1 MKPLPVFLQNFI
13 SGHSTI
19 MHVVLFGFILAL
31 VVVTKTDLFPL
42 QFVLWMSLMFTYVF
56 TIRVTKNHTE
66 FIEHLKSYELRILSA
81 TSQEELDNLWFDI
94 NIMLHNESLGLEAQ
108 EIKTKLVRVFQVK
121 MKNTS
126 TKKDESEVMTKE
138 SYQDLVQ
145 ESLDAHKE
153 LDKYNIPTTGLDG
166 EGTLL
171 TRRIRKLATK

>member
-1 MKPLPVFLQNFI
+1 MKLQPVFLQDFI
-13 SGHSTI
+13 SGHSTT
-19 MHVVLFGFILAL
+19 MYVVLFGFISCL
-31 VVVTKTDLFPL
+31 
-42 QFVLWMSLMFTYVF
+42 FVLVKSDFILTPLVLLMFTYVL
-56 TIRVTKNHTE
+56 TIRATKNHTE

-94 NIMLHNESLGLEAQ
+94 DIAINDEILGLEALK
-108 EIKTKLVRVFQVK
+108 IKTSLVKVFQVK
-121 MKNTS
+121 MKNMTD
-126 TKKDESEVMTKE
+126 KKNESEVMTKE

-145 ESLDAHKE
+145 ESLEAHKE